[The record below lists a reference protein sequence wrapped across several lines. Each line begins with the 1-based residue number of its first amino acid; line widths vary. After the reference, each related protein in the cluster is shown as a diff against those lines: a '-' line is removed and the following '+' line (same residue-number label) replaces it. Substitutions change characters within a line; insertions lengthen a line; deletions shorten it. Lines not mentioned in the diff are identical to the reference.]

1 MTSLVND
8 KLFSDTT
15 KFKGFDADPTN
26 IRLSTLQSYLRKLH
40 NRNEISED
48 VYQEIRPKYVKI
60 ARAH

>member
-26 IRLSTLQSYLRKLH
+26 IRLSTLQPYLRKLH